1 MIDMF
6 LRPLLLLL
14 LVFFDIL
21 LFYRTTLVYKPF
33 LFLIPSRV
41 PKAHFLASIRTKREI
56 ISRTPDSAARCP
68 EPDEQPIV
76 EEQALEDQL
85 TQEQFDNEVEKDLE
99 VMLTQ
104 EQCDEEEGGVEGRA
118 GEAAEGEE
126 EEEED
131 DDDDE
136 DSEEGYVSP
145 EDPFPREA
153 RRRPTEEDLDKDF
166 DPNEE
171 VGKKP

>member
-1 MIDMF
+1 M
-6 LRPLLLLL
+6 
-14 LVFFDIL
+14 
-21 LFYRTTLVYKPF
+21 
-33 LFLIPSRV
+33 SQ
-41 PKAHFLASIRTKREI
+41 
-56 ISRTPDSAARCP
+56 TPDSAARCP
-68 EPDEQPIV
+68 EHDEQPTY

-85 TQEQFDNEVEKDLE
+85 TQEQFDNKLEKDLE

-104 EQCDEEEGGVEGRA
+104 EQCDKEEGAAEGRV
-118 GEAAEGEE
+118 GEAAEG

-153 RRRPTEEDLDKDF
+153 RRRPADEDLDKDF

-171 VGKKP
+171 VGKKPQLVNFAKALAMLPLLTL

>member
-1 MIDMF
+1 MSW
-6 LRPLLLLL
+6 
-14 LVFFDIL
+14 
-21 LFYRTTLVYKPF
+21 KPG
-33 LFLIPSRV
+33 
-41 PKAHFLASIRTKREI
+41 
-56 ISRTPDSAARCP
+56 SAARCP
-68 EPDEQPIV
+68 EHDEQPTY

-104 EQCDEEEGGVEGRA
+104 ELCDEEEGGAEGIA

-126 EEEED
+126 EE

-145 EDPFPREA
+145 DDPFPCEA
-153 RRRPTEEDLDKDF
+153 RRRDM
-166 DPNEE
+166 
-171 VGKKP
+171 

>member
-1 MIDMF
+1 
-6 LRPLLLLL
+6 
-14 LVFFDIL
+14 
-21 LFYRTTLVYKPF
+21 
-33 LFLIPSRV
+33 
-41 PKAHFLASIRTKREI
+41 
-56 ISRTPDSAARCP
+56 
-68 EPDEQPIV
+68 
-76 EEQALEDQL
+76 
-85 TQEQFDNEVEKDLE
+85 
-99 VMLTQ
+99 MLTQ

-126 EEEED
+126 EE

-136 DSEEGYVSP
+136 EEGYLSP

-166 DPNEE
+166 DPNKE